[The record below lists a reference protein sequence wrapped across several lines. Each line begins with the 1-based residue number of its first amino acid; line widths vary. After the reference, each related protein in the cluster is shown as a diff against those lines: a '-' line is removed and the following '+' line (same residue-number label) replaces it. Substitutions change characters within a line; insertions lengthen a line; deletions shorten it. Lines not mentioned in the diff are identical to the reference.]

1 MALLAKF
8 ASRKLAVVLATVGV
22 ALIPTF
28 VEKVSRNIDWRIYAL
43 AGGYVVLN
51 VVQKLGVAWIQTKA
65 GASKP

>member
-28 VEKVSRNIDWRIYAL
+28 VEKVSQNIDWRIYLL
-43 AGGYVVLN
+43 AGGYIVMN
-51 VVQKLGVAWIQTKA
+51 VVQKIGCAWIQARVPTP
-65 GASKP
+65 KP